1 MRPDFDDIVG
11 TDGSP
16 EELAEL
22 RGIHELLLAADPP
35 PALRE
40 RAQRVPRAKPFVR
53 RSWAVA
59 ALGFA
64 AVAASLATGLAIG
77 LAAGHEGDS
86 RQGFVRPMHGVGAAA
101 AANAVIRVGSQD
113 SSGNRTLRISV
124 HSLPPL
130 SRGLYTLYLTRKGK
144 PMVACGVFETGSSGT
159 ARVNMNAPAD
169 LGEYDGWIVTAAVP
183 GQPSRV
189 LLTT

>member
-1 MRPDFDDIVG
+1 MRPDFDEIIGSDG
-11 TDGSP
+11 TP

-35 PALRE
+35 PVLRE
-40 RAQRVPRAKPFVR
+40 RRRRAPRMKPFFR

-64 AVAASLATGLAIG
+64 TVAAALASALAIG
-77 LAAGHEGDS
+77 LSIGHEGDS
-86 RQGFVRPMHGVGAAA
+86 RAGFVRPMHGVGAAA
-101 AANAVIRVGSQD
+101 AANALIRVGSQD
-113 SSGNRTLRISV
+113 ANGNRTLSINV
-124 HSLPPL
+124 DSLPAL
-130 SRGLYTLYLTRKGK
+130 SRGWYTLYLTEKGK
-144 PMVACGVFETGSSGT
+144 PMVACGVFETGPSG
-159 ARVNMNAPAD
+159 AANVNMNAPAD

>member
-1 MRPDFDDIVG
+1 MRPDFDDLIGPDG
-11 TDGSP
+11 TP

-35 PALRE
+35 PPLRE
-40 RAQRVPRAKPFVR
+40 RTRRVPRLKPFFR

-64 AVAASLATGLAIG
+64 AVAAALATGLAIG
-77 LAAGHEGDS
+77 LSAGHEGDS
-86 RQGFVRPMHGVGAAA
+86 RQAFVRPMHGVGAAA
-101 AANAVIRVGSQD
+101 AAKALIRVGSQD
-113 SSGNRTLRISV
+113 ANGNRTLSINVR
-124 HSLPPL
+124 SLPAL
-130 SRGLYTLYLTRKGK
+130 SRGFYTLYLTEKGK
-144 PMVACGVFETGSSGT
+144 PMVACGVFETGPSGA